1 MNNANANANE
11 QHGLLELIQAGKVYQ
26 RREVLTGITLKLE
39 AGQALALLGPN
50 GSGKST
56 LLTLLAGLSRPT
68 SGQRRRLQPGLRIG
82 YAPDRFPASRLTPD
96 EYLTGLGKLH
106 GHSGN
111 TFAASL
117 DRLYA
122 VFQMET
128 LRTRPMKSF
137 SKGQLQKIN
146 LIQCLL
152 SEPELLLLDEPMSG
166 LDPAAKDTLL
176 VLLQERKKQGTAMV
190 YIIHDPQW
198 IQPLADQVLSLQA
211 GQLRVTPVTPL
222 VTPPGT
228 PGTQGTQGTP
238 AASFSI
244 ERQTA
249 AKPDALIRCSNL
261 TGQTLEQVLELEG
274 VRTAEPPGKET
285 EAGLITLHAA
295 ADRSDEVLRRILAG
309 GGSVESL
316 VRVGGEAAFPKPD
329 LQTAFAGRKE
339 ERIE

>member
-1 MNNANANANE
+1 MNNANANANANE
-11 QHGLLELIQAGKVYQ
+11 PQGLLELIQAGKVYQ
-26 RREVLTGITLKLE
+26 RREVLTGVTLKLE
-39 AGQALALLGPN
+39 AGQAIALLGPN

-68 SGQRRRLQPGLRIG
+68 SGQRRLLQPGLRIG

-122 VFQMET
+122 AFQMET

-176 VLLQERKKQGTAMV
+176 VLLQERKKQATAMV

-211 GQLRVTPVTPL
+211 GQLRVTPVTM
-222 VTPPGT
+222 VTPGT
-228 PGTQGTQGTP
+228 PGTPGTP

-249 AKPDALIRCSNL
+249 ARPDAVIRCSNL
-261 TGQTLEQVLELEG
+261 TGQMLEQVLQLEG
-274 VRTAEPPGKET
+274 VRTAEHPGKET
-285 EAGLITLHAA
+285 EAGLITLRAA

-316 VRVGGEAAFPKPD
+316 VRVGDEAAFPKPE